1 MKYDAPLMKKE
12 ISLSK
17 QGESYK
23 GFHLWLWL
31 AVLILGAYSLNPE
44 KIPGLGTAQVFCIL
58 AMGMIVILYIF
69 VAFTGNV
76 YWLPG
81 ITFDETSFAGVKN
94 CRIYGVWNL
103 LIYTITLI
111 AYLLYCQ
118 QASKAVVSSSI
129 YNAIAGAVIFCAAV
143 FFSSWIPFAKSRL
156 SGKSD

>member
-1 MKYDAPLMKKE
+1 MKYGAPLMKKDT
-12 ISLSK
+12 SLSK
-17 QGESYK
+17 QEESCK
-23 GFHLWLWL
+23 GFHIWLWFT
-31 AVLILGAYSLNPE
+31 VLILGAYALNPE
-44 KIPGLGTAQVFCIL
+44 KIPGLDTAQVFCIL
-58 AMGMIVILYIF
+58 VMGMIVILHIF
-69 VAFTGNV
+69 VVFTGSV

-81 ITFDETSFAGVKN
+81 ISFEEASLAGVKN

-103 LIYTITLI
+103 LIYTIALI